1 MGNKHKI
8 IPKGLTMGNKQ
19 TKFQNLDEVRS
30 VVLDSEY
37 IERDIRGVG
46 MLLHHASRSMLED
59 HIIDEI
65 DYLTLKV
72 LADKLLDDIAPKIQK
87 LIEASYELL
96 KATK

>member
-1 MGNKHKI
+1 MK
-8 IPKGLTMGNKQ
+8 NKQ
-19 TKFQNLDEVRS
+19 QTFQNLDEVRS

-37 IERDIRGVG
+37 IERDIKGVG

-65 DYLTLKV
+65 DYLTLQV
-72 LADKLLDDIAPKIQK
+72 LADKLLDDIAPRAQK